1 MANQVIDNI
10 AATTGIW
17 DGKTVLIVE
26 DVESNY
32 QFLAATLRKSKI
44 NILWTRTAE
53 EALEL
58 VQLGR
63 HIDLVLMDVQLDGI
77 DGYTATGK
85 IKVLKPTLPVIA
97 QTAYAMKG
105 EKEKSQAAGCDD
117 YLSKPIRPSEL
128 LRTISKYL

>member
-10 AATTGIW
+10 SATTGIW

-32 QFLAATLRKSKI
+32 QFLAATLRKSRIKI
-44 NILWTRTAE
+44 IWTRTAE
-53 EALEL
+53 EAIEL
-58 VQLGR
+58 VRTGNS
-63 HIDLVLMDVQLDGI
+63 IDLVLMDVQLDGI

-85 IKVLKPTLPVIA
+85 IKILKPTLPVIA

-105 EKEKSQAAGCDD
+105 EKEKSRLAGCDD

>member
-1 MANQVIDNI
+1 MANQIIDNI

-17 DGKTVLIVE
+17 NGKTVLIVE
-26 DVESNY
+26 DVDSNY
-32 QFLAATLRKSKI
+32 QFLAATLRKSEIKI
-44 NILWTRTAE
+44 IWARTAE
-53 EALEL
+53 KALEIVRSGEPL
-58 VQLGR
+58 
-63 HIDLVLMDVQLDGI
+63 DLVLMDVQLDGI

-85 IKVLKPTLPVIA
+85 IKQLKPELAVIA

-105 EKEKSQAAGCDD
+105 EKEKSQSAGCDD

>member
-1 MANQVIDNI
+1 MANQIIDNI

-17 DGKTVLIVE
+17 NGKTVLIVE
-26 DVESNY
+26 DVDSNY
-32 QFLAATLRKSKI
+32 QFLAATLRKSEIKI
-44 NILWTRTAE
+44 IWARTAE
-53 EALEL
+53 KALEIVRAGEPL
-58 VQLGR
+58 
-63 HIDLVLMDVQLDGI
+63 DLVLMDVQLDGI

-85 IKVLKPTLPVIA
+85 IKQLKPDLAVIA

-105 EKEKSQAAGCDD
+105 EKEKSQSAGCDD